1 LEREPVKV
9 HNNGEEKEMSEEK
22 QFSRRKFLAVGGGV
36 AAGAVASLS
45 APKVMAQTKKPRF
58 RWRMQTHWPQG
69 TWYYDAIFQ
78 RMADQIK
85 EATDGELE
93 IETHRPG
100 SVVGTADVLRA
111 VQRGTLDSAFLW
123 PSYWIGQIP
132 VAGHLNGNLAT
143 WESHEEMH
151 FFMYDMGA
159 LDIIREAYAE
169 RGVYQV
175 GPYSCAGLAVFSKK
189 PIKTVA
195 DFRGFNIRSTGT
207 AGKVFERLGA
217 APVSISGEELYQA
230 LQTGVV
236 DGVHWGGIAAG
247 WGMSFQEVTSY
258 ILRPNL
264 IGHTNGEVIVNMK
277 KWNELGSDHKQ
288 ILDSAI
294 RATSINSSAMFTFR
308 DHQLMAEFIK
318 DYKGQAV
325 EMDSSVIEAM
335 RKHSMAV
342 VDEDAKR
349 DKKDSGKVAAL
360 LHEFMKMTGKV

>member
-1 LEREPVKV
+1 
-9 HNNGEEKEMSEEK
+9 MSEEK
-22 QFSRRKFLAVGGGV
+22 RMSRRNFLAVSGGI
-36 AAGAVASLS
+36 AAGTAATLA
-45 APKVMAQTKKPRF
+45 APAVMAADKKPRF
-58 RWRMQTHWPQG
+58 VWKMQTHWPQG

-78 RMADQIK
+78 KMADDIK
-85 EATDGELE
+85 AATDGELV

-100 SVVGTADVLRA
+100 SVVGTGDVLRA
-111 VQRGTLDSAFLW
+111 VQRGNLDSAFIW

-132 VAGHLNGNLAT
+132 VAGHLNGNLGT
-143 WESHEEMH
+143 WSSHEEMH

-169 RGVYQV
+169 RGVYQL
-175 GPYSCAGLAVFSKK
+175 GPYSAAGLAVFSKK
-189 PIKTVA
+189 PIKTAA

-207 AGKVFERLGA
+207 AGRVFEKLGA
-217 APVSISGEELYQA
+217 APVAISGEELYQA

-264 IGHTNGEVIVNMK
+264 VGHTNGEVIVNMK

-288 ILDSAI
+288 ILDSVL
-294 RATSINSSAMFTFR
+294 RATSINSSAKFTHK
-308 DHQLMAEFIK
+308 DHQLIKEFAK
-318 DYKGQAV
+318 DYKGQTV
-325 EMDSSVIEAM
+325 EMDSSVMGAI
-335 RKHSMAV
+335 RKYSMEV

-349 DKKDSGKVAAL
+349 DQKYSGKVAAL
-360 LHEFMKMTGKV
+360 LHEFMKMTGKM